1 MKNNVLKDDVTS
13 ANKSSSVR
21 NLLKTA
27 TGCLLGVT
35 AVAGAQAASGEG
47 WETDVALLYYSET
60 DRVSALEPAIATK
73 KTFDDDSAVGFK
85 LVFDA
90 LTGASAN
97 GATASGSP
105 QTFTRPSG
113 NGTYTAGANETPL
126 DDTFRDTRIS
136 LTANY
141 EQPLENRMN
150 KVVWGANVSNEY
162 DFLSIGGSGT
172 FMHDMNQRNTTLS
185 LGFSFEQDSIKPV
198 GGTPIPLGEMKAQ
211 GNQVRTGDES
221 RSMVEMLVGVT
232 QVIDSKT
239 LVQFNYGLAVSDG
252 YHNDAYKIT
261 SVVDSNGDNVASINL
276 DGGSLNNRYLYE
288 NRPDSRTKHSVY
300 GKVKRFI
307 AGDVADISYRYMFDD
322 WGVASST
329 VDMHYRFNVSP
340 SWYVE
345 PHVRYYSQ
353 QAADFYNTSLTE
365 AQANTIVATN
375 DDLTSDYRLGDM
387 DATTVGL
394 KFGFL
399 TPDGNKSSIRVEY
412 YNQTGTASQVIGNQ
426 SSQDLVPDVD
436 AVIVQYNYSF

>member
-1 MKNNVLKDDVTS
+1 MKKQYTSSVNTGLTKKKNVRNVLKS
-13 ANKSSSVR
+13 
-21 NLLKTA
+21 A

-35 AVAGAQAASGEG
+35 AVAGAQAESMTEG
-47 WETDVALLYYSET
+47 WDADVAVLYYNET
-60 DRVSALEPAIATK
+60 DRVSALEPAIAIK
-73 KTFDDDSAVGFK
+73 KTFDDESVVGFK
-85 LVFDA
+85 LVLDA

-97 GATASGSP
+97 GATASDTP

-113 NGTYTAGANETPL
+113 NGTYTSDANETPL
-126 DDTFRDTRIS
+126 DDTFRDTRFS
-136 LTANY
+136 FTANY
-141 EQPLENRMN
+141 EQPLEDRMN
-150 KVVWGANVSNEY
+150 KVVWGANVSSEY

-172 FMHDMNQRNTTLS
+172 FLHDMNQRNTTLS
-185 LGFSFEQDSIKPV
+185 MGFAFEQDSIKPV
-198 GGTPIPLGEMKAQ
+198 GGTPIPLGEMKTA
-211 GNQVRTGDES
+211 GNKVRTGDEN
-221 RSMVEMLVGVT
+221 RSMVEMLLGVT

-239 LVQFNYGLAVSDG
+239 LMQFNYGLAISDG

-261 SVVDSNGDNVASINL
+261 SVVDDNGDNVASL
-276 DGGSLNNRYLYE
+276 DVGSLSNRYLYE

-307 AGDVADISYRYMFDD
+307 GGDVADISYRYMFDD

-329 VDMHYRFNVSP
+329 LDMHYRFNMSP
-340 SWYVE
+340 SWYIE
-345 PHVRYYSQ
+345 PHVRFYTQ

-365 AQANTIVATN
+365 TQADALVASN
-375 DDLTSDYRLGDM
+375 GDLTSDYRLGDM
-387 DATTVGL
+387 DATTLGL

-412 YNQTGTASQVIGNQ
+412 YNQTGTASQVIGKQ